1 VKCACARLDDAE
13 GTSVYAGAEGAFAAL
28 QTCDLTRR
36 APRSIVDGMD
46 ANTNTL
52 NTAAPRWR
60 VAVLDDD
67 DRSRASLGD
76 EILSAGGRTTAE
88 ATHCDGALALLRET
102 KPDVAIVSAQLPD
115 GDTMA
120 VAAQATATV
129 GCPVVLLGRQ
139 ASPALMAR
147 ALEAGVMAFLLK
159 PLRRGQLAPTLDL
172 AVARF
177 QEVRRLRQAL
187 EDRKVIDRAKGRLM
201 ERERL
206 GEAEAFR
213 RIRTAAMNSRRPMV
227 AVAEEI
233 LARDEA
239 QPSRAKAGAR
249 SAPSLESLR
258 SKSVY
263 GLTLPSAAVTDSATP
278 GWRRRSSPRSDRI
291 SRLMLSFSPHTQ
303 PMGTRPHDR
312 T

>member
-1 VKCACARLDDAE
+1 VGR
-13 GTSVYAGAEGAFAAL
+13 GTSVYATEVAIAAVS

-46 ANTNTL
+46 ANPNTHRM
-52 NTAAPRWR
+52 TAPRWR

-67 DRSRASLGD
+67 DRSRATLGD
-76 EILSAGGRTTAE
+76 EILSAGGRTAAE
-88 ATHCDGALALLRET
+88 GTHCEGALALLRES

-120 VAAQATATV
+120 MAAQATATV
-129 GCPVVLLGRQ
+129 GCPVVLFARQ

-147 ALEAGVMAFLLK
+147 ALRAGVMAFLLK

-177 QEVRRLRQAL
+177 QEVRRLRRAL
-187 EDRKVIDRAKGRLM
+187 EDRKVIERAKGRLM

-213 RIRTAAMNSRRPMV
+213 RIRTAAMNSRRPMI

-233 LARDEA
+233 LALDET
-239 QPSRAKAGAR
+239 QPSSAKAGVA

-263 GLTLPSAAVTDSATP
+263 GLTLPNAAVIDSATS
-278 GWRRRSSPRSDRI
+278 GWRRRSSSRSDRI

-303 PMGTRPHDR
+303 PTGTRPHDR